1 MTIERIYIGGLDPSR
16 GLTVEIVVSKLKTVS
31 GVEILSINDV
41 PITQTTTTKNDDTQ
55 HQKHYFPT
63 IGGGGRIVVDDNGDI
78 IVDTRN
84 FFYLEARRVIIV
96 DNNET
101 NTAYSSDVVATT
113 TTSALELLAKQYNGV
128 KWMGCNIR
136 VEPARPHF
144 LQRLEEERAL
154 CVYSI
159 PPVEMKKKK
168 EDEEGVDIKDVVAII
183 NNRRRLRI
191 RKAYGEE
198 AYHVDTHPH
207 VIEINNPNYHHHNN
221 TNNNNNNDLGGWDTF
236 ATLHKRLHDK
246 YHSQYMKMIEL
257 RKKERRLWATSS
269 GVGGGGK
276 GKNNHNL
283 EENYVPSSNDNV
295 GSLENNDEGRLRS
308 LIFLNRA
315 IHIRFSSSSSSNTND
330 DVAFVVNDTKNIRDS
345 LSVDEESASITSS
358 SAVSSTSYESDNEES
373 RSGGERRRYVWSDD
387 DSDDGT
393 DYIYDT
399 IVDRSHNRS
408 IAVTSND
415 ERTGIEDTKY
425 NRRDDEYTSSN
436 NDNDGQF
443 LVKRK
448 KMINESEY
456 TRVATIDEFMGG
468 MDFDISSNNSEGD
481 VNSYNE
487 DDANDD
493 VDDDDNS
500 STHICLDEDI
510 RSNMDVLSQ
519 LFPDTQFNNRPLAP
533 STIDGD
539 GNDDNS
545 NNNNDK
551 RSKPSSSVF
560 GAGLIVQRYDP
571 TKETEQMLEMKTDLL
586 GEENVDT
593 DNDHRQENALL
604 SNKHLDDAH
613 TMEEQ
618 TTKIEEQ
625 TTKMEE
631 SDEQSDIR
639 DLIDVNVDD
648 KKSRVLTNTVGKVVP
663 AKDVYEQDKLEEI
676 FKQSRGGQYDSFSFG
691 SLFQIEEKLE
701 VDNEQEIYEQYKLEQ
716 VFKLSRGGDNRGFSF
731 GFNNEQTNN
740 MTVARDGSSAK
751 FSHETTSEKE
761 DFAVIEPSSEIQE
774 RQSINLLGRKTFSK
788 VELDE
793 YEKLFFSLNEGPQIL
808 SDLDGMKNNEE
819 NQDRWQNERAV
830 LTADWKRKQ
839 KSVLSKKGKKKSRRF

>member
-1 MTIERIYIGGLDPSR
+1 MIERIYIGGLDPSR
-16 GLTVEIVVSKLKTVS
+16 GLTVEIVVSKLETVS

-41 PITQTTTTKNDDTQ
+41 PITKTTTKNDTQ
-55 HQKHYFPT
+55 HQQHFS
-63 IGGGGRIVVDDNGDI
+63 IGGGGRLVVDDDGDT
-78 IVDTRN
+78 VDTRN

-101 NTAYSSDVVATT
+101 NTAYSDAVAT

-128 KWMGCNIR
+128 KWKGCNLR
-136 VEPARPHF
+136 VESARPHF

-154 CVYSI
+154 CANNI

-168 EDEEGVDIKDVVAII
+168 KEGEVAEGVDIKDVAIV

-198 AYHVDTHPH
+198 AYHVDTYPH
-207 VIEINNPNYHHHNN
+207 VIEIHNQHHHHQHNI
-221 TNNNNNNDLGGWDTF
+221 NNNNNDLGGWDTF

-246 YHSQYMKMIEL
+246 YQSQYMKMIEL

-269 GVGGGGK
+269 GGGGK

-283 EENYVPSSNDNV
+283 EENNVPSSNDNV

-315 IHIRFSSSSSSNTND
+315 IHIRFSSSSND
-330 DVAFVVNDTKNIRDS
+330 DEDVAFVVNDTKTIMNS
-345 LSVDEESASITSS
+345 LTVDEESASITSS
-358 SAVSSTSYESDNEES
+358 SAVSSTSDESDNEES
-373 RSGGERRRYVWSDD
+373 RSGEERRRYVWSDD
-387 DSDDGT
+387 DSDDGN
-393 DYIYDT
+393 DNIYDT
-399 IVDRSHNRS
+399 TVDDGHNSS
-408 IAVTSND
+408 ITVTSND
-415 ERTGIEDTKY
+415 EQTGIEDTKY
-425 NRRDDEYTSSN
+425 NQRDDEYTLSN
-436 NDNDGQF
+436 NDNDGQV
-443 LVKRK
+443 LVRRK
-448 KMINESEY
+448 KTMNESEY

-468 MDFDISSNNSEGD
+468 MDFDILSNDSEGD
-481 VNSYNE
+481 VNSNNNE
-487 DDANDD
+487 DDADDD

-500 STHICLDEDI
+500 STHICLDKDI

-545 NNNNDK
+545 NNNNDE

-593 DNDHRQENALL
+593 NNDHRQENALL